1 MESTDNQV
9 NRLNSPMTSKSL
21 ANSSNSSPESELSD
35 ELDDGIGTS
44 WSDSMAS
51 RSYSG
56 KVTTI
61 IKRKRNSSSG
71 YISSSNEY
79 SSSLTETT
87 EPMEKFGQATKAKD
101 IKRNYNFKSHV
112 QNLEKDLTKQL
123 DKQKKPVKINM
134 LRERIL
140 ALPLSMSMKNFLLY
154 HRKI

>member
-1 MESTDNQV
+1 M
-9 NRLNSPMTSKSL
+9 NRLNSPVTSKSL

-35 ELDDGIGTS
+35 ELDDEIGTS
-44 WSDSMAS
+44 WSDTMAS
-51 RSYSG
+51 RSYNG

-71 YISSSNEY
+71 YISSSNEC

-87 EPMEKFGQATKAKD
+87 EPMENFGQATKAKD
-101 IKRNYNFKSHV
+101 IKRNYDFKSHV

-123 DKQKKPVKINM
+123 DKQKKPVKVNM